1 VPPPQVLAYCTI
13 KLASALTLKVLGTVK
28 NALLVVV
35 MVALF
40 KEVVTVTQAWG
51 YFTSLVGFAWYN
63 QLKLRQIAAD
73 RS

>member
-1 VPPPQVLAYCTI
+1 MLAYCTI

-40 KEVVTVTQAWG
+40 GELVTVTQAWG
-51 YFTSLVGFAWYN
+51 YCTSLVGFAWYN
-63 QLKLRQIAAD
+63 KLKLKQIAASAAAD
-73 RS
+73 KS